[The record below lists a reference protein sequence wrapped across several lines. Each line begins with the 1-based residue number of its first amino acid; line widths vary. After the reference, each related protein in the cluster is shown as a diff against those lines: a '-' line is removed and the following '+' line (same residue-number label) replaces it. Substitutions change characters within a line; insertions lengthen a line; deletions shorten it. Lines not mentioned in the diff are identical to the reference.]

1 VLVTD
6 PAPTQ
11 GCHANSFGEG
21 GISPRARQAPV
32 LLTLL
37 AALLAAVSLATVRTA
52 AAEPTVAQKRAQAQD
67 VLAQI
72 EAIDGQLGT
81 TIEAWNGANFRLG
94 KIRSEMKANAS
105 RLAVARTS
113 LQATQEHLEQRLVA
127 LYVNGRDATTMEVV
141 LGAAS
146 LDDLMSRLDAVA
158 RVTAQDARVLQ
169 QVKSFKAEV
178 QARRAKLQRAQAA
191 QKREVAELASK
202 RRAIESQLGERQRL
216 LASIKNEI
224 AALEAAEARRQA
236 RLAEEARRRVAA
248 LAAAQ
253 RAQAQAQQPE
263 TVQPEAQ
270 QAPSPEAQQAPPA
283 DDAAA
288 SSTPAAPAPTP
299 APAPAP
305 APAPSAPAAR
315 YGGVVGIAMQY
326 LGVKYRWGG
335 ASPSTGFDCSGFTMY
350 VYGKL
355 GVSLPHYT
363 GAQWA
368 MGTPVAKS
376 ALAAGDLVFFNGL
389 GHMGIYVG
397 GGNFIHSP
405 RTGDV
410 VKISSLSDSWY
421 ARTYVGARR
430 L

>member
-37 AALLAAVSLATVRTA
+37 AAVLAAVSLATVRPA
-52 AAEPTVAQKRAQAQD
+52 AADPTVAQKRAQAQD

-94 KIRSEMKANAS
+94 KIQSEMKENGR

-127 LYVNGRDATTMEVV
+127 LYVNGTDASAMEVV

-146 LDDLMSRLDAVA
+146 LDDLITRLDAVA
-158 RVTAQDARVLQ
+158 RVSAQDARVLQ

-178 QARRAKLQRAQAA
+178 QTRRAQLQRAQAA

-224 AALEAAEARRQA
+224 ASLEAAEARRQA

-253 RAQAQAQQPE
+253 RAQAQARQPETQQPE
-263 TVQPEAQ
+263 VLQPETL

-283 DDAAA
+283 ADAPAA
-288 SSTPAAPAPTP
+288 EPAAPVAPTP
-299 APAPAP
+299 TAGT
-305 APAPSAPAAR
+305 PAAR

-335 ASPSTGFDCSGFTMY
+335 SSPSTGFDCSGFTMY
-350 VYGKL
+350 VYGKI

-363 GAQWA
+363 GAQWS
-368 MGTPVAKS
+368 MGSAVSKS
-376 ALAAGDLVFFNGL
+376 DLQAGDLVFFNGL

-397 GGNFIHSP
+397 GGNFIHAP